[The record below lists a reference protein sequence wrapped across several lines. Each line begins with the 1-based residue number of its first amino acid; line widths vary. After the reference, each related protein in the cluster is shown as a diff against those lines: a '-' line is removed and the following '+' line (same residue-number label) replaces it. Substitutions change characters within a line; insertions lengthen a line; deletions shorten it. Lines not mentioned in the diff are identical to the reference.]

1 MLPDAEAVSS
11 PMHLLRLTDGL
22 VMHLAV
28 CAAARFG
35 IADVLAEWP
44 CESDEIAARLA
55 LNEQAVFRTLRYLSG
70 HGVFEQTAPR
80 ALRTMNCR
88 VACGRVFPGLSARF
102 LRSGE
107 VIDSCIL

>member
-1 MLPDAEAVSS
+1 MMFPNAEAGSG

-35 IADVLAEWP
+35 IADVLSGGP
-44 CESDEIAARLA
+44 CESGEIAARLA

-70 HGVFEQTAPR
+70 HGVFEQRAPR
-80 ALRTMNCR
+80 EFANNE
-88 VACGRVFPGLSARF
+88 LS
-102 LRSGE
+102 
-107 VIDSCIL
+107 SCMQSAVPESV